1 MAISTQ
7 DGERVAELVEA
18 YRSPITDNERLVLAG
33 ETAVKRRMRTGFW
46 PIAWALVVLT
56 TWLETEAWAYESG
69 PVKGGATVRG
79 TVTVAGTVPAPKEF
93 ELHRFPDYE
102 FCGTL
107 SDDRGHRRLR
117 EVTFRPDGSLKDVV
131 VVVEGVKQGKPFT
144 FIDAEVEAT
153 LCQFLPFVT
162 VVSDTRRVT
171 VFNRDPV
178 PHDIQGLASEQTGS
192 DTVFYRPSLEAG
204 GATDSVQ
211 LATGQHVFTMH
222 CSQHPYMQSWG
233 YAVDNPYY
241 AVTDAFGA
249 FSIEDLPPGTYRL
262 KAWHPILGTQEREI
276 TISPNETAS
285 LELSFKA
292 NF

>member
-1 MAISTQ
+1 MT
-7 DGERVAELVEA
+7 
-18 YRSPITDNERLVLAG
+18 
-33 ETAVKRRMRTGFW
+33 RRMKTAFW
-46 PIAWALVVLT
+46 AMAGALVVLT
-56 TWLETEAWAYESG
+56 TWLGTETWAYESG
-69 PVKGGATVRG
+69 PVKDGTTVRG

-93 ELHRFPDYE
+93 ELRRFPDYE
-102 FCGTL
+102 FCRTL
-107 SDDRGHRRLR
+107 SDDRGYRRLR
-117 EVTFRPDGSLKDVV
+117 EVTFRPDGGLKDVV

-144 FIDAEVEAT
+144 GTDTEVEAT

-178 PHDIQGLASEQTGS
+178 PHDIQGMASEQTGS
-192 DTVFYRPSLEAG
+192 EMVFYRPSLEAG
-204 GATDSVQ
+204 GTTDLVQ
-211 LATGQHVFTMH
+211 LAKGQQVFTMH
-222 CSQHPYMQSWG
+222 CSQHPYMQNWG

-241 AVTDAFGA
+241 AVTDVTGA

-276 TISPNETAS
+276 TVSPNETAS
-285 LELSFKA
+285 LNLSFEA